1 MGKIDQNCR
10 IYFSLK
16 DIDPY
21 YKQSY
26 NDKYMDTIKH
36 ALSEVG
42 FNLILGEDHVSLSV
56 NPEKYNRQKTRKAG
70 RHKKYFSNEDSSSL
84 YHYSDI
90 IFMAQSMT
98 DIQIIQTTGMA
109 EATYYRHK
117 KNMKNSEYYKHI
129 NPSETY
135 EKIYLESLP
144 GNYLF

>member
-21 YKQSY
+21 YKQNY

-70 RHKKYFSNEDSSSL
+70 RHKK
-84 YHYSDI
+84 
-90 IFMAQSMT
+90 
-98 DIQIIQTTGMA
+98 
-109 EATYYRHK
+109 
-117 KNMKNSEYYKHI
+117 NMKNSEYYKHI

>member
-21 YKQSY
+21 YKQNY

-70 RHKKYFSNEDSSSL
+70 RHKKYFYGPIYTRYTD
-84 YHYSDI
+84 YSD
-90 IFMAQSMT
+90 
-98 DIQIIQTTGMA
+98 
-109 EATYYRHK
+109 YR
-117 KNMKNSEYYKHI
+117 NGRSNVLSA
-129 NPSETY
+129 
-135 EKIYLESLP
+135 
-144 GNYLF
+144 